1 MKKCVED
8 VISYLKVRFPESI
21 KDYYYDSEVDIYI
34 VEHDILDLLE
44 DTEFQEINYCILF
57 QEIVYSNL
65 FDNNVYNVLFEYNPE

>member
-1 MKKCVED
+1 MKKCIED

-44 DTEFQEINYCILF
+44 DTEFQEI
-57 QEIVYSNL
+57 VYSNL
-65 FDNNVYNVLFEYNPE
+65 LRNKIRQFIFKA

>member
-1 MKKCVED
+1 MCRVCNKLFEG
-8 VISYLKVRFPESI
+8 RFPESI

-44 DTEFQEINYCILF
+44 DTEFQEI
-57 QEIVYSNL
+57 VYSNL

>member
-1 MKKCVED
+1 MKKCVKD

-44 DTEFQEINYCILF
+44 DSEF